1 MITPC
6 HLSRKR
12 RGKLEFIGREKTIF
26 VFRFFCQKNLNEIDR
41 NSKSSKSQLLNVLT
55 RENSRLQSTCRLD
68 LSFVQIN
75 YQQQLHAWS
84 SSYKKHY
91 HLEFRHRQAATI
103 AMEIYSYLLAFIIF
117 HGMLVSQTSCMVNV
131 SLQRRRPLPPPPP
144 SPPPP
149 NQSIHPKPKPPTIKP
164 YFPKSPP
171 PPPRTP
177 APPKVNDGHHPSL
190 PPPPPHTYGS
200 PRYPPPPQRS

>member
-26 VFRFFCQKNLNEIDR
+26 LFRFFCQKNLNEIDR

-131 SLQRRRPLPPPPP
+131 SLQRRRPLPPPP
-144 SPPPP
+144 SPP

>member
-75 YQQQLHAWS
+75 YQQQLHVWS

-144 SPPPP
+144 PPPP